1 MRGSEMSKV
10 TGPTKNKVRRVAP
23 TILTML
29 ALLAV
34 AAAPLAAQSTTRGR
48 SRAPAPVT
56 VTLQAN
62 VPGAAVSVDGLGPQG
77 GSPVSISLPPG
88 TYTFRVSAPGFEPW
102 AETYDIQRNQS
113 LVANLVRTQFEL
125 TVSSNVNATVAIDGA
140 SAGSTTL
147 RRRLDPG
154 TYEVRV
160 TAPGYIDFATTVNLD
175 RNRSILA
182 QLRPAT
188 AQVGLDIPPALIDP
202 SIPGAESMLTIFVD
216 GRPVVGRTF
225 ELTPGRHTIRV
236 RSGGLMYEITDDF
249 EAGGTY
255 RIIPYFSA
263 EIRAE

>member
-1 MRGSEMSKV
+1 MRESEMRTE
-10 TGPTKNKVRRVAP
+10 TGRTTKTMRRAAP
-23 TILTML
+23 IILAML
-29 ALLAV
+29 ALLA

-48 SRAPAPVT
+48 SRAPAAVT

-77 GSPVSISLPPG
+77 GSPASISLTPG

-113 LVANLVRTQFEL
+113 LVANLVRTQFDL
-125 TVSSNVNATVAIDGA
+125 TISSNVAASVAIDGA
-140 SAGSTTL
+140 TAGATTF

-154 TYEVRV
+154 TYEVVV
-160 TAPGYIDFATTVNLD
+160 TAPGYVDFATTVNLD
-175 RNRSILA
+175 RDRQVSV